1 MLDDD
6 SVIVPIVTKYQQSPP
21 QYKRLLKD
29 LRHAL
34 QVDWIGENL
43 SEAVD
48 LHALK
53 AAISAL
59 AKERKR

>member
-1 MLDDD
+1 MVVCAVAGALLMLDDD

-48 LHALK
+48 G
-53 AAISAL
+53 S
-59 AKERKR
+59 